1 MSDNNG
7 LELSN
12 HDVNQNHFK
21 QNQENNEKMKQMKP
35 KKIYELKS
43 YQNNSSDEDPSE
55 IKC

>member
-1 MSDNNG
+1 MSDNKS

-12 HDVNQNHFK
+12 HDVNHNPIK
-21 QNQENNEKMKQMKP
+21 TNQEINDKVKP
-35 KKIYELKS
+35 KKIYDLKS